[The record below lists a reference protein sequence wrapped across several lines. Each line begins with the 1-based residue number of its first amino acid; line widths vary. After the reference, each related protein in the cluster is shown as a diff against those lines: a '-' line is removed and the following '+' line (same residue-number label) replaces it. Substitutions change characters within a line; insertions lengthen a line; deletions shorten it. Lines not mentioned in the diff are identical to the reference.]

1 MYALLIC
8 FEKSRSGYTFNIQTN
23 VCLIVTLSKCNPPIQ
38 LATRFPHPTT
48 HNCIFIFMSE
58 TYQSKR
64 VRWQR
69 LMETLPAGL
78 REHVSLRGVEAVA
91 ALDPQA
97 QERLAEAIQ
106 AGLKRLPRAVEQL
119 KINPNTS
126 VADLINPPSLP
137 VTGSSSDFPQHI
149 QNELADLIQL
159 CFPDMPR
166 MSAEAL
172 ANADVMDIAR
182 TTAQAHHQL
191 FKSNHLRT
199 DFVVM
204 VLYGLMRQSQE
215 RLETVIEQTPALMQ
229 AFNQSSLPW
238 KPNDWRKQND

>member
-1 MYALLIC
+1 
-8 FEKSRSGYTFNIQTN
+8 
-23 VCLIVTLSKCNPPIQ
+23 
-38 LATRFPHPTT
+38 
-48 HNCIFIFMSE
+48 MSE

-64 VRWQR
+64 ERWQR
-69 LMETLPAGL
+69 LLETLPAGL
-78 REHVSLRGVEAVA
+78 REQVSLRNVEAVA
-91 ALDPQA
+91 ALPPQA

-119 KINPNTS
+119 RVNPNTS
-126 VADLINPPSLP
+126 VAELLNPPVQPEPESP
-137 VTGSSSDFPQHI
+137 SPAADFPQLI

-172 ANADVMDIAR
+172 ANADVMDVAR
-182 TTAQAHHQL
+182 TTAQAHHLL

-204 VLYGLMRQSQE
+204 VLYGLMRQS
-215 RLETVIEQTPALMQ
+215 LENLEEVIEQTPALLQ

-238 KPNDWRKQND
+238 KPNDWRKQNA

>member
-1 MYALLIC
+1 
-8 FEKSRSGYTFNIQTN
+8 
-23 VCLIVTLSKCNPPIQ
+23 
-38 LATRFPHPTT
+38 
-48 HNCIFIFMSE
+48 MSE

-64 VRWQR
+64 ERWQR
-69 LMETLPAGL
+69 LLETFPAGL
-78 REHVSLRGVEAVA
+78 REQVSLRNVEAVA
-91 ALDPQA
+91 ALPPQA

-119 KINPNTS
+119 RVNPETC
-126 VADLINPPSLP
+126 VADLLNPPTLP
-137 VTGSSSDFPQHI
+137 VAESSSTELDFPQHI

-166 MSAEAL
+166 VSAEAL
-172 ANADVMDIAR
+172 ANSDVMDVAR

-204 VLYGLMRQSQE
+204 VVYGLMRQT
-215 RLETVIEQTPALMQ
+215 LEHLEEMIEDTPALRQ
-229 AFNQSSLPW
+229 AFDQSHLPW
-238 KPNDWRKQND
+238 KPNNWRKPNA

>member
-1 MYALLIC
+1 
-8 FEKSRSGYTFNIQTN
+8 
-23 VCLIVTLSKCNPPIQ
+23 
-38 LATRFPHPTT
+38 
-48 HNCIFIFMSE
+48 MSE

-64 VRWQR
+64 ERWQR
-69 LMETLPAGL
+69 LLETLPVGL
-78 REHVSLRGVEAVA
+78 REQVSLRNVEAVA
-91 ALDPQA
+91 ALPPQA
-97 QERLAEAIQ
+97 QERLAEVLQ

-119 KINPNTS
+119 RVNPNTS
-126 VADLINPPSLP
+126 VADLLNPPTLP
-137 VTGSSSDFPQHI
+137 VTESSSTELDFPQHI

-172 ANADVMDIAR
+172 ANADVMEVAR

-204 VLYGLMRQSQE
+204 VLYGLMRHS
-215 RLETVIEQTPALMQ
+215 LESLEQVIEQTPALRQ

-238 KPNDWRKQND
+238 KLNDWRKQNA

>member
-1 MYALLIC
+1 
-8 FEKSRSGYTFNIQTN
+8 
-23 VCLIVTLSKCNPPIQ
+23 
-38 LATRFPHPTT
+38 
-48 HNCIFIFMSE
+48 MSE

-64 VRWQR
+64 GRWQR
-69 LMETLPAGL
+69 LSESLPVGL
-78 REHVSLRGVEAVA
+78 REKVSLRNVEAVA
-91 ALDPQA
+91 ALPPQA

-119 KINPNTS
+119 RVNPNTS
-126 VADLINPPSLP
+126 VADLLNPPTLP
-137 VTGSSSDFPQHI
+137 VTKSSSTEPDFPQHI

-172 ANADVMDIAR
+172 ANADVMDVAR
-182 TTAQAHHQL
+182 ITAQAHHQL

-199 DFVVM
+199 DFVAM

-215 RLETVIEQTPALMQ
+215 RLEEVIEGTPALWQ

-238 KPNDWRKQND
+238 KCRHGATATPNKNDWRKQNA

>member
-1 MYALLIC
+1 
-8 FEKSRSGYTFNIQTN
+8 
-23 VCLIVTLSKCNPPIQ
+23 
-38 LATRFPHPTT
+38 
-48 HNCIFIFMSE
+48 
-58 TYQSKR
+58 
-64 VRWQR
+64 
-69 LMETLPAGL
+69 METLPAGL
-78 REHVSLRGVEAVA
+78 REQVSLRNVEAVA
-91 ALDPQA
+91 ALPPQA

-119 KINPNTS
+119 RVNPNTS
-126 VADLINPPSLP
+126 VADLLNPPTLP
-137 VTGSSSDFPQHI
+137 VAESSSTEPDFPQHI

-172 ANADVMDIAR
+172 ANADAMDVAR
-182 TTAQAHHQL
+182 TTAQAHHLL

-204 VLYGLMRQSQE
+204 VLYGLMRHS
-215 RLETVIEQTPALMQ
+215 LESLEEVIEQTPALRQ

-238 KPNDWRKQND
+238 KLNDWRKQNA